1 MLTQITCHFSPEP
14 NIETL
19 NYPELLLLDL
29 PEDSPLRRP
38 ILTIENSG
46 KKAAAIVQD
55 LLTLARRG
63 VAVTEV
69 INLNDAI
76 TEYLGS
82 LEYEKLKKFHPNT
95 KVEINLNKDPVN
107 AVPSGEAATEY
118 MKTKSADLLILDMIM
133 DPGIDGLQTYRNI
146 LKLHPGQR
154 AIIASGFSETDRVK
168 EAHKLGASQY
178 VRKPYTLKIMGLAV
192 KSELQKQAFLVPP
205 ASSPGKIHP
214 AAA

>member
-46 KKAAAIVQD
+46 EKAAAIVQD

-76 TEYLGS
+76 TESLGS

-133 DPGIDGLQTYRNI
+133 DPGIDGLETYRQI
-146 LKLHPGQR
+146 LEIKPGQK
-154 AIIASGFSETDRVK
+154 AIITSGYSETKNVK
-168 EAHKLGASQY
+168 ATMALGAGAY
-178 VRKPYTLKIMGLAV
+178 IRKPYLLEVVGKAV
-192 KSELQKQAFLVPP
+192 RAELDSF
-205 ASSPGKIHP
+205 
-214 AAA
+214 